1 MVERKWSYFG
11 KRLSWNFK
19 RLVVL
24 KEIDFIVDPIYLVV
38 LDEDREL
45 IWLFLKNFVGRCRNG
60 AYTYLGALK
69 QFSVFMGVS
78 SKTSFKEPHNTQ
90 SSWQKPQIPHV
101 CFHSTGLP
109 CRPSSKA

>member
-11 KRLSWNFK
+11 KRTILDFK

-45 IWLFLKNFVGRCRNG
+45 IWLFWKNFVGRCRNV
-60 AYTYLGALK
+60 A
-69 QFSVFMGVS
+69 
-78 SKTSFKEPHNTQ
+78 
-90 SSWQKPQIPHV
+90 
-101 CFHSTGLP
+101 
-109 CRPSSKA
+109 

>member
-1 MVERKWSYFG
+1 MGELSGYDRWLRGSGRILVKG
-11 KRLSWNFK
+11 ISWNFK

-45 IWLFLKNFVGRCRNG
+45 IWLFWKNFVGRCQNV
-60 AYTYLGALK
+60 AYTYLGGLK

-78 SKTSFKEPHNTQ
+78 SKTSYKEPYNTQ
-90 SSWQKPQIPHV
+90 S
-101 CFHSTGLP
+101 
-109 CRPSSKA
+109 